1 MEHQL
6 KISNGYFQ
14 LLKVFLK
21 EQNVDLADLALN
33 EEQRIELEKT
43 LCAAIDQQTS
53 YDFFMEVVAA
63 IHRRIDCPDL
73 AFALAKCITPANF
86 GLLGYMA
93 SRSESLAQALEY
105 VVRFSPLVVVGLN
118 VTYMR
123 YEIVNNTIRLFCPLG
138 ADKYIFLHE
147 VTFAAMIFLAKQF
160 VGSQHLPLIQMS
172 FVNAPTMPLYLYQQ
186 FYQCVIKF
194 EQPMYEIIISTDAL
208 QMKHEQADPN
218 LIQLLVK
225 QAEEN
230 LAQTS
235 PHTTVVQ
242 RIRFIVAEYLKLEQ
256 QAPKIE
262 DIAQELF
269 VSGRTLQRQLKQYD
283 TSFKQIL
290 EEERMQRCEVLLM
303 QDKDLTDIA
312 LQLGYSDQSALA
324 RAYKAFSGQT
334 LLQKKQQLKE

>member
-1 MEHQL
+1 
-6 KISNGYFQ
+6 
-14 LLKVFLK
+14 
-21 EQNVDLADLALN
+21 
-33 EEQRIELEKT
+33 
-43 LCAAIDQQTS
+43 
-53 YDFFMEVVAA
+53 
-63 IHRRIDCPDL
+63 
-73 AFALAKCITPANF
+73 
-86 GLLGYMA
+86 
-93 SRSESLAQALEY
+93 
-105 VVRFSPLVVVGLN
+105 
-118 VTYMR
+118 
-123 YEIVNNTIRLFCPLG
+123 
-138 ADKYIFLHE
+138 
-147 VTFAAMIFLAKQF
+147 
-160 VGSQHLPLIQMS
+160 MS
-172 FVNAPTMPLYLYQQ
+172 FVNAPTMPLHLYQQ